1 LYFSKEEKKQHAIVS
16 AELTAM
22 CHVQN
27 WLYILEINGSKKK
40 CLKEYFCTMTQT
52 FYDVNEDLAGGID
65 CHMLQQRA
73 KNQTRQKC
81 GNVQSVLPSIF

>member
-1 LYFSKEEKKQHAIVS
+1 
-16 AELTAM
+16 M

-27 WLYILEINGSKKK
+27 WLYILEINGSKKEMLQK
-40 CLKEYFCTMTQT
+40 NISALWTQT

-81 GNVQSVLPSIF
+81 GDVQSVL